1 VTLLDRSL
9 IAQHPHRSDAMKTR
23 LIVNVMTALAIS
35 GWSCFLL
42 RSASRPGEGTDKRA
56 ATAAPVLESTSQV
69 QGSGVRAGLGY
80 DRADELANGGR
91 LTYWRR
97 VAIVVG
103 ASRGAGNFPDLA
115 GIPVADAAAV
125 AAVLAT
131 RFGFEDELSRSKKV
145 L

>member
-1 VTLLDRSL
+1 VTSLDHSL

-23 LIVNVMTALAIS
+23 LIVIVMTALAIS

-42 RSASRPGEGTDKRA
+42 RSASRPGEGTGKRA

-91 LTYWRR
+91 LTYRRR
-97 VAIVVG
+97 VAVVVG

-125 AAVLAT
+125 AAVLAA

>member
-1 VTLLDRSL
+1 MTSLDHSL

-23 LIVNVMTALAIS
+23 LIVIVMTALAIS

-42 RSASRPGEGTDKRA
+42 RSASRPGEGTGKRA

-91 LTYWRR
+91 LTYRRR
-97 VAIVVG
+97 VAVVVG
-103 ASRGAGNFPDLA
+103 ASGGP
-115 GIPVADAAAV
+115 
-125 AAVLAT
+125 AT
-131 RFGFEDELSRSKKV
+131 SRISPEFRSQTRRPWPRCWRPASA
-145 L
+145 LRMN